1 MITGIELEMV
11 ISRYML
17 QSLRG
22 RGDRFETFGVLRS
35 PWYPVIPPTLDR
47 MVILRDTCT
56 WYVYMCVYMY
66 GEHMMLGD
74 IGYLPQLCSTLFME
88 AGSLSELSTH

>member
-1 MITGIELEMV
+1 MITGIKLEMV

-35 PWYPVIPPTLDR
+35 PWYPVIPLD
-47 MVILRDTCT
+47 LRQDGNFERHV
-56 WYVYMCVYMY
+56 YVVCVHVCLHVWGTHDAGRHWVSSSVMLHFIY
-66 GEHMMLGD
+66 GGR
-74 IGYLPQLCSTLFME
+74 I
-88 AGSLSELSTH
+88 SL